1 MDKGFLDEIDLSQ
14 APEFDQA
21 PVDIYHDVEPH
32 EEDFEVVL
40 FDSSIGE
47 DDINY
52 NVDVSSSLKEA
63 EAVKDSGEK
72 RQPIKKHTSNAPR
85 QLEELEQF
93 VSLPDSVKSTII
105 GKYAQK
111 IAELLEFPEAST
123 FMSLLG
129 CASASVACNY
139 AVQYKTK
146 SSISTG
152 LYVIVEQ
159 PPSTQKTRILGAG
172 LNTYKK
178 AMAKHN
184 AKVFGKLREAK
195 EGDPDL
201 YSWLRPG
208 FVDTTDATTAAIDK
222 CLATCSEGRYV
233 IASAEQSALIALFPS
248 ANAYTSTNEL
258 ILKGYAGEHVSGMR
272 SGRQA
277 FTGIANG
284 TIALIAQSGSASRI
298 LRESDGTGMA
308 ERFFFVAE
316 PDYLGFRMF
325 NDDVELQSEKH
336 SFDLASLACVQA
348 YSNKIHSYSQSNEDS
363 RVILDPDNL
372 EQLRATLNGYT
383 AIRDYRRS
391 MEPRLKELKESGDMV
406 MLSWLG
412 KFEAHVLKIASVMH
426 VFECLGNESK
436 VSDVIPDR
444 MVFAAMD
451 LVEVMSA
458 HQEQLIRDNGDSGV
472 EAEEQAVIDVLSN
485 KPMPRTA
492 ALQKLRFKNPFRKM
506 LKNASRN
513 AGKRV
518 DAMIQAGKVMVNSSG
533 KLEVI

>member
-1 MDKGFLDEIDLSQ
+1 MTEGFLDEIDLSD
-14 APEFDQA
+14 APSFDRA
-21 PVDIYHDVEPH
+21 PIDLYHDVEPH
-32 EEDFEVVL
+32 EEDFETIL
-40 FDSSIGE
+40 FDEAGGE
-47 DDINY
+47 DDIDY
-52 NVDVSSSLKEA
+52 AKEVVGTLKEA
-63 EAVKDSGEK
+63 EVVKESTEK
-72 RQPIKKHTSNAPR
+72 RKPTRKPPKVSPKA
-85 QLEELEQF
+85 LEEIEQF
-93 VSLPDSVKSTII
+93 ICLPDSVKGTVI
-105 GKYAQK
+105 GRYAQK
-111 IAELLEFPEAST
+111 LAELLEFPEAST

-178 AMAKHN
+178 AMSKHN

-201 YSWLRPG
+201 YNWLRPG
-208 FVDTTDATTAAIDK
+208 FVDTTDATSASIDK
-222 CLATCSEGRYV
+222 NLASCSEGRFV
-233 IASAEQSALIALFPS
+233 IASAEQSALISLFPS
-248 ANAYTSTNEL
+248 ASSYASTNEL

-284 TIALIAQSGSASRI
+284 TIALIAQSGSSSRI

-308 ERFFFVAE
+308 ERFFFLAE

-325 NDDVELQSEKH
+325 NDDTDLQQEKH
-336 SFDLASLACVQA
+336 SFDIASLACVQA
-348 YSNKIHSYSQSNEDS
+348 YSQKIHSYSNSNEDT
-363 RVILDPDNL
+363 RVILDPEFLD
-372 EQLRATLNGYT
+372 QLRATANGYST
-383 AIRDYRRS
+383 IRDSRRS
-391 MEPRLKELKESGDMV
+391 MEPRLKSLKDSGDMV

-412 KFEAHVLKIASVMH
+412 KFEAHVLKIAAVIH

-444 MVFAAMD
+444 VLFAAID
-451 LVEVMSA
+451 LFEVMSD
-458 HQEQLIRDNGDSGV
+458 HQEQLIRDNGDSGAD
-472 EAEEQAVIDVLSN
+472 AEEQAVIEVISS
-485 KPMPRTA
+485 KPMPRTV

-506 LKNASRN
+506 GKK
-513 AGKRV
+513 AGAQAAKRV
-518 DAMIQAGKVMVNSSG
+518 DLMLESG
-533 KLEVI
+533 KLVVSSTFKLEVV